1 VLTEAKTLRVDGY
14 APIADY
20 AVIGDGRTAALVAT
34 DGAIDWLCL
43 PDLDSVSVFAALLDA
58 ERGGSFSLCPE
69 PAFSVERRYEPGTN
83 VLETTFTTAEGV
95 VRVSDAMLLPAVG
108 LAPFRELVRQVE
120 WVAGRVPMRWRVAP
134 RFDYGRREASLAMRS
149 GVPVAASG
157 SLALAVCTW
166 EAGLPSCEQTCI
178 SGRFELAEGQCALLV
193 LAVAHQEPLVIPAR
207 TEVEARLE
215 ATRSFWRGWA
225 ADRSYEGPWRDA
237 VLRSAL
243 TLKLLFHAPSGA
255 IAAAATTSL
264 PEQLGGERNWDYRFS
279 WVRDA
284 AFTLNALL
292 ELGCPHEADAFFW
305 WLLHASQLTHP
316 QLQVLYR
323 LDGGV
328 DAPERTLALAGY
340 RNSRPVRIGNGALGQ
355 RQLDVYGD
363 FVQTVWL
370 HQQAGGNLN
379 ADVAK
384 RVAGIADLVCSI
396 WREPDSGIWE
406 VRSSPQ
412 HFTQS
417 KMMCWVALDRAAAL
431 AEAGSV
437 PGGHVA
443 RWREEAAAID
453 RFIESRCWSEHL
465 RSYVRF
471 AGSEELDAS
480 LLLGALMGY
489 RNAGEPRMAST
500 IETLRR
506 ELGRGPLLYRYSGED
521 GLSGREGSFVCCS
534 FWLVEALAAG
544 GRTDVAVDLME
555 QLVGLANDV
564 GLYAEEIE
572 PDSGEFLG
580 NIPQAL
586 VHLALIGAATAIAKA
601 QQ

>member
-1 VLTEAKTLRVDGY
+1 VREDGY
-14 APIADY
+14 ASIADY

-43 PDLDSVSVFAALLDA
+43 PDLDSASVFAALLDA

-83 VLETTFTTAEGV
+83 VLETTFTTTEGV

-120 WVAGRVPMRWRVAP
+120 WVAGRVPMRWCVRP
-134 RFDYGRREASLAMRS
+134 RFDYGRRGASFAMRS

-157 SLALAVCTW
+157 SLASAVCAW
-166 EAGLPSCEQTCI
+166 EAGLPSYEQGAV
-178 SGRFELAEGQCALLV
+178 SGRFELAEGQRALLV
-193 LAVAHQEPLVIPAR
+193 LAVAYQEPLVIPPR

-215 ATRSFWRGWA
+215 ATRRFWRGWA
-225 ADRSYEGPWRDA
+225 GDRSYEGPWRDA

-243 TLKLLFHAPSGA
+243 TLKLLFHSPSGA

-264 PEQLGGERNWDYRFS
+264 PEQLGGQRNWDYRFS
-279 WVRDA
+279 WVRDS
-284 AFTLNALL
+284 AFTLGALF
-292 ELGCPHEADAFFW
+292 ELGCPHEADAFFS

-316 QLQVLYR
+316 RLQVLYR

-340 RNSRPVRIGNGALGQ
+340 RDSRPVRIGNEALEQ

-363 FVQTVWL
+363 FVQTAWL
-370 HQQAGGNLN
+370 YQRAGGNLD
-379 ADVAK
+379 ADTCGRVAK
-384 RVAGIADLVCSI
+384 IADLVCSI

-406 VRSSPQ
+406 VRSSPL

-431 AEAGSV
+431 AEGGSV

-443 RWREEAAAID
+443 RWREEAAAIE
-453 RFIESRCWSEHL
+453 RFVECRCWSESLH
-465 RSYVRF
+465 SYVRF
-471 AGSEELDAS
+471 AGAEELDAS

-489 RNAGEPRMAST
+489 RDARDARMAST
-500 IETLRR
+500 IQALRR
-506 ELGRGPLLYRYSGED
+506 ELGHGPLLYRYSGED
-521 GLSGREGSFVCCS
+521 GLSCCDGSFVCCA

-544 GRTDVAVDLME
+544 GRLDEAVELME

-586 VHLALIGAATAIAKA
+586 VHLALISAATAIAKA

>member
-1 VLTEAKTLRVDGY
+1 VDGY

-20 AVIGDGRTAALVAT
+20 AVIGDGRTAALVAR

-43 PDLDSVSVFAALLDA
+43 PDLDSASVFAAMLDV

-69 PAFSVERRYEPGTN
+69 LAFSVERRYEPETN

-95 VRVSDAMLLPAVG
+95 VRVSDAMLLPTVG

-120 WVAGRVPMRWRVAP
+120 SVAGRVAMRWRVRP
-134 RFDYGRREASLAMRS
+134 RFDYGQRGASLAMRA
-149 GVPVAASG
+149 GVPVATSG
-157 SLALAVCTW
+157 SLALAVCAW
-166 EAGLPSCEQTCI
+166 EAGVPSCEQGGI
-178 SGRFELAEGQCALLV
+178 SGQFELAEGQRALLV

-207 TEVEARLE
+207 PEVEARLE
-215 ATRSFWRGWA
+215 ATRRYWRGWT
-225 ADRSYEGPWRDA
+225 ADLSCDGPWHDA
-237 VLRSAL
+237 VVRSAL

-264 PEQLGGERNWDYRFS
+264 PEHLGGQRNWDYRFS

-284 AFTLNALL
+284 AFTLGALL
-292 ELGCPHEADAFFW
+292 ELGCPREADAFFW

-316 QLQVLYR
+316 QLRVLYR

-340 RNSRPVRIGNGALGQ
+340 RGSRPVRIGNEALGQ

-363 FVQTVWL
+363 FVQTAWL
-370 HQQAGGNLN
+370 YQRAGGNL
-379 ADVAK
+379 DVDTAR
-384 RVAGIADLVCSI
+384 RVAEIADLVCSI

-417 KMMCWVALDRAAAL
+417 KMMCWVTLDRAAAL
-431 AEAGSV
+431 AEAGCV
-437 PGGHVA
+437 AGGRVA
-443 RWREEAAAID
+443 HWREEAAAIE
-453 RFIESRCWSEHL
+453 RFVESRCWSESMG
-465 RSYVRF
+465 SYVRF

-489 RNAGEPRMAST
+489 RNAGHAHMAST
-500 IETLRR
+500 IERLRR
-506 ELGRGPLLYRYSGED
+506 QLGRGPLLYRYSGED
-521 GLSGREGSFVCCS
+521 GLTGREGSSVCCS
-534 FWLVEALAAG
+534 FWLVEALARG
-544 GRTDVAVDLME
+544 GRTDEAVDLME
-555 QLVGLANDV
+555 QLVALANDV

-572 PDSGEFLG
+572 PDSREFLG
-580 NIPQAL
+580 NFPQGL
-586 VHLALIGAATAIAKA
+586 VHLALIGAATAIAGA
-601 QQ
+601 QE